1 MSMNVL
7 SLCDGISCGMVAL
20 ERAGIK
26 VDKYYASEIEPHAIS
41 VSKRNYPNIIHM
53 GDMTIWKYWD
63 IDWSSIDLILAGTPC
78 QSLSII
84 QSKTRENLDGKS
96 KLFFT
101 AVDILN
107 HVKQFNPKVKF
118 LFENVASMKK
128 ECKQLISETLGCEP
142 VFIDSADFSAQSRPR
157 YYWCNFPVRMEYE
170 PCKDVLKDILETSVD
185 EKYFYNHVLE
195 DINFEKQVCATM
207 IFNIHNMHKRVFN
220 PNFKIHTLTAVN
232 GGHHQKKVFDKGRA
246 RKLTPVEYERLQ
258 TLPDNYTQ
266 GISDTWRYTV
276 CGNGWTVDVIA
287 HILKGLKEG

>member
-1 MSMNVL
+1 MNVL

-128 ECKQLISETLGCEP
+128 ECKQLISEILGCEP

-157 YYWCNFPVRMEYE
+157 YYWCNFPVSMEYE
-170 PCKDVLKDILETSVD
+170 PCKDVLFYIMESNVS
-185 EKYFYNHVLE
+185 EKYFYKHQTENI
-195 DINFEKQVCATM
+195 DTKKQICATM
-207 IFNIHNMHKRVFN
+207 VLNVHDMHKRVFN
-220 PNFKIHTLTAVN
+220 PHFKVHTLTAAS
-232 GGHHQKKVFDKGRA
+232 GGYQQKKVMDNGRP
-246 RKLTPVEYERLQ
+246 RRLTPVEYERLQ

-276 CGNGWTVDVIA
+276 CGNGWTVDVIT
-287 HILKGLKEG
+287 HILKSLREE

>member
-1 MSMNVL
+1 MNVL

-26 VDKYYASEIEPHAIS
+26 VEKYYASEIEPHAIS

-53 GDMTIWKYWD
+53 RDMTIWKYWD

-128 ECKQLISETLGCEP
+128 ECKQLISEILGCET

-157 YYWCNFPVRMEYE
+157 YYWCNFPVRIEYE

-185 EKYFYNHVLE
+185 EKYFRKHS
-195 DINFEKQVCATM
+195 FEYLGKDKVVCAM
-207 IFNIHNMHKRVFN
+207 LNINGHDILKRVN
-220 PNFKIHTLTAVN
+220 NTDFKCQTLTTC
-232 GGHHQKKVFDKGRA
+232 GGGNTQKKVIDNGRV
-246 RKLTPVEYERLQ
+246 RNLTPVEYERLQ

-287 HILKGLKEG
+287 HILKSLREE